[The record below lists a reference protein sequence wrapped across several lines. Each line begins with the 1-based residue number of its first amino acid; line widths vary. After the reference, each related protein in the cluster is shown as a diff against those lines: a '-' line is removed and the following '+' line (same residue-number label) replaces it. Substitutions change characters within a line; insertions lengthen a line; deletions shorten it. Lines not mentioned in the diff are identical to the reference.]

1 MNGQELPAGK
11 EINQIASMNLNDVCD
26 LRAPLC
32 ENDNR

>member
-1 MNGQELPAGK
+1 MDKNSQRAK
-11 EINQIASMNLNDVCD
+11 EINQIASMNLNDICD